1 VSRIDAGTADTPT
14 PAATSMML
22 VRAKLEAS
30 GVDATYFL
38 LESVWHDATTP
49 DAAKFAPVLRSFME
63 RISTS

>member
-1 VSRIDAGTADTPT
+1 
-14 PAATSMML
+14 MML